1 MSRVADLSRNLLLLF
16 AVIQNLIIHH
26 PNFLDQFKRRHLL
39 ELPYVLLCA
48 DPSCQQNVHETIK
61 ILIGHPSPMGSV
73 EKKRTRLSPFLFQYE
88 QEQTSSSPSS
98 SVGREVAAQ
107 VPKTPL
113 CLISNELK
121 PSRPSVSETCFLTPP
136 VQGSIFPNPKDI
148 TSTSSPLGVTAKVN
162 QVISDMR
169 GSNTNDNGTAQN
181 SKDSIIDFVAGSLGA
196 ATSVYVGQ
204 PLDTLKVKMQTFPEK
219 YPNLGICF
227 RETLRKEGVVRG
239 LYAGTVPSLA
249 ANMAE
254 NSILFAAYG
263 VCQKSVANLIGVRKV
278 SDLSVT
284 ANGFS
289 GSFAAFFASF
299 ALCPTELIKCRLQ
312 AMRESQEKTGS
323 NAVGGAGKPKIGPF
337 ALTKQILKQDGIQ
350 GMFRGLAP
358 TFMREMPG
366 YFCFFFAYEFS
377 RELFAQ
383 PGQAKDEIGPLKT
396 IISGGLAGTTL
407 WTVIF
412 PADVIKSRQQV
423 SGVSESM
430 LKTAKDLVRKDG
442 ALALYNGLTPTL
454 IRTFPATGALFF
466 AFEYSKKFM
475 QSLS

>member
-1 MSRVADLSRNLLLLF
+1 M
-16 AVIQNLIIHH
+16 
-26 PNFLDQFKRRHLL
+26 
-39 ELPYVLLCA
+39 
-48 DPSCQQNVHETIK
+48 
-61 ILIGHPSPMGSV
+61 
-73 EKKRTRLSPFLFQYE
+73 EKTRLSPFPFQYD
-88 QEQTSSSPSS
+88 QERTSSSSS
-98 SVGREVAAQ
+98 PLAGGGGATEVAALSSP
-107 VPKTPL
+107 PKTSL

-121 PSRPSVSETCFLTPP
+121 ASRPSVPETCFLTSQ
-136 VQGSIFPNPKDI
+136 VQGTIFPNSNDI
-148 TSTSSPLGVTAKVN
+148 ASISSPLGVEAKVN
-162 QVISDMR
+162 QVISAMR
-169 GSNTNDNGTAQN
+169 GNNSDNGTAQS

-263 VCQKSVANLIGVRKV
+263 VCQKSVANLIGVPKV

-312 AMRESQEKTGS
+312 AMRESQEKTKS
-323 NAVGGAGKPKIGPF
+323 IAMGGKGKPKIGPF
-337 ALTKQILKQDGIQ
+337 ALTKQILAQDGIQ

-396 IISGGLAGTTL
+396 IVSGGIAGMTL

-423 SGVSESM
+423 SGISESM
-430 LKTAKDLVRKDG
+430 LKTASDLVRKDG
-442 ALALYNGLTPTL
+442 VLALYNGLTPTL